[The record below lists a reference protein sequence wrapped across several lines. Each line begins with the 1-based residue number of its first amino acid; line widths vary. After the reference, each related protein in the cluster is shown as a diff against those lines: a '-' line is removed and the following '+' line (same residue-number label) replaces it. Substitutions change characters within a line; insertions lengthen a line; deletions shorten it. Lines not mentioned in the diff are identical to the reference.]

1 MRLWRRCL
9 EDGGRVKESSKSN
22 NTQADKDREH
32 RAFRNNKRKRKELY
46 LRIPGM
52 DLLRNQPRLWVKM
65 ALARRMVW
73 VLVVF
78 RQCKISSRRCSVQSL
93 KVE

>member
-1 MRLWRRCL
+1 L
-9 EDGGRVKESSKSN
+9 EDGGRVKESSNS
-22 NTQADKDREH
+22 NTQAGRDKEH
-32 RAFRNNKRKRKELY
+32 RVFRNNKHKHKELC
-46 LRIPGM
+46 LRTLGM

-65 ALARRMVW
+65 ALARRMAW
-73 VLVVF
+73 VF